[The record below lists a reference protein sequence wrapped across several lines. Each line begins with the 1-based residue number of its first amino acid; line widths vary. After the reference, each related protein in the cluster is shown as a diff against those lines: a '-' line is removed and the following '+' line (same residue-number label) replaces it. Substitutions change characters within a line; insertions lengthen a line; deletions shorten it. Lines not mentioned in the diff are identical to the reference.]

1 MKYIMIGII
10 KLYQILI
17 SPLFPPSC
25 RFYPTCSSYFIEALK
40 VHGFFKGSFLGIKR
54 ILKCNPFF
62 EGGIDNVP
70 GKGYKIFKL
79 NKKQ

>member
-10 KLYQILI
+10 KLYQIVV

-25 RFYPTCSSYFIEALK
+25 RFYPTCSSYFIKALN
-40 VHGFFKGSFLGIKR
+40 VHGFIRGSFLGTKR

-70 GKGYKIFKL
+70 EKGYKIFKL
-79 NKKQ
+79 NKK

>member
-1 MKYIMIGII
+1 MKYILAGVI

-25 RFYPTCSSYFIEALK
+25 RFYPTCSNYFIEALM

-70 GKGYKIFKL
+70 EKGYKIFKYI
-79 NKKQ
+79 KK

>member
-10 KLYQILI
+10 KLYQIAI

-25 RFYPTCSSYFIEALK
+25 RFYPTCSSYFIEALY
-40 VHGFFKGSFLGIKR
+40 VHGFIRGSFLGTKR

-70 GKGYKIFKL
+70 EKGYKIFKL
-79 NKKQ
+79 NKK